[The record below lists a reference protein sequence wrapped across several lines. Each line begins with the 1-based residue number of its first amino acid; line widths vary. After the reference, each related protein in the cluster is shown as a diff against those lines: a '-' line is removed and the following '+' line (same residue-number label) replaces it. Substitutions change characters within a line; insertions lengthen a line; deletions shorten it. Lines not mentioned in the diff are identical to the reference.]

1 MDKRPFYLTT
11 TLPYVNADPHIGF
24 ALEVV
29 QADIIARLKRLEGF
43 DVFFNTGT
51 DEHGLKIYKKAQEEG
66 IDVQKYVDKYAKKF
80 DNLKKAL
87 NLSYD
92 AFIRTTDEH
101 HLNATKEFW
110 NRCLKN
116 GDIYKKNYKVKY
128 CVGCELEKTDSELVN
143 NKCHEHPNREL
154 EIIEEENYFFKFSK
168 YQNALLNLYE
178 KNPKFVI
185 PDFRFNEIKS
195 FVKNGLMDFSIS
207 RLKKK
212 MPWGAPVPGD
222 ENQVMFV
229 WFDALINYIS
239 TLGWPE
245 DKEKFEKFWPG
256 IQFAGKDNLRQQSA
270 MWQAML
276 LSAGLPTTKRI
287 MIHGFILTESGEK
300 ISKSAGNTG
309 RITDPFYYFNEY
321 GTDAVRYYLIR
332 HVHPFEDTNF
342 SPEKFKE
349 GYNAGLANGLGNLVS
364 RVVKMCVNYD
374 VSVKVDEL
382 KNIWETNSD
391 SELKK
396 YKSYFEKFEF
406 NKALDLIWNKI
417 GEMDK
422 KITDTQ
428 PFKLIKTDEKKA
440 KEIISELVFDLYKIA
455 KLLEPVMPETAQ
467 KIQKIIEDKKMPE
480 PLFLRKE

>member
-1 MDKRPFYLTT
+1 MEKKSFYLTT
-11 TLPYVNADPHIGF
+11 TLPYVNAEPHIGF
-24 ALEVV
+24 ALEIV
-29 QADIIARLKRLEGF
+29 QADVVARVKRLEGY

-66 IDVQKYVDKYAKKF
+66 VGVQKYVDKYAKKF
-80 DNLKKAL
+80 DDLKQAL

-101 HLNATKEFW
+101 HLSATKEFW
-110 NRCLKN
+110 NRCLKS
-116 GDIYKKNYKVKY
+116 GDIYKKNYKIKY

-143 NKCHEHPNREL
+143 GKCSMHPNREL
-154 EIIEEENYFFKFSK
+154 EIIEEENYFFRFSK
-168 YQNALLNLYE
+168 YQDVLLDLY
-178 KNPKFVI
+178 KNNPEFVV

-207 RLKKK
+207 RLKEK
-212 MPWGAPVPGD
+212 MPWGVPVPED

-245 DKEKFEKFWPG
+245 DKKKFEKFWPG

-276 LSAGLPTTKRI
+276 LSASLPTTKQI
-287 MIHGFILTESGEK
+287 MIHGFILTETGEK

-321 GTDAVRYYLIR
+321 GTDAVRYYLTR

-342 SPEKFKE
+342 SAEKFKE

-364 RVVKMCVNYD
+364 RVVKMRINYNVDFD
-374 VSVKVDEL
+374 VSEL
-382 KNIWETNSD
+382 KNIWESDSD
-391 SELKK
+391 SELKE
-396 YKSYFEKFEF
+396 YKNYFEKFEF
-406 NKALDLIWNKI
+406 NKALDLIWNRI

-422 KITDTQ
+422 KIAETQ

-455 KLLEPVMPETAQ
+455 KLLEPVMPETAE

>member
-1 MDKRPFYLTT
+1 MEKKSFYLTT
-11 TLPYVNADPHIGF
+11 TLPYVNAEPHIGF
-24 ALEVV
+24 ALEIV
-29 QADIIARLKRLEGF
+29 QADVIARLKRTEGYE
-43 DVFFNTGT
+43 VFFNTGT

-66 IDVQKYVDKYAKKF
+66 IDVQKYVNKYAKKF
-80 DNLKKAL
+80 DDLKKAL

-101 HLNATKEFW
+101 HLSVTKEFW
-110 NRCLKN
+110 YKCLKS
-116 GDIYKKNYKVKY
+116 GDIYKKNYKIKY

-143 NKCHEHPNREL
+143 GRCPIHPNREL

-168 YQNALLNLYE
+168 YQDILLDLYK
-178 KNPKFVI
+178 KNPEFVV

-207 RLKKK
+207 RVKEK
-212 MPWGAPVPGD
+212 MPWGVPVPND
-222 ENQVMFV
+222 DKQVMFV

-245 DKEKFEKFWPG
+245 NKEKFEKFWPG

-276 LSAGLPTTKRI
+276 LSAGLPTTKQI
-287 MIHGFILTESGEK
+287 MIHGFILTETGEK

-321 GTDAVRYYLIR
+321 GTDAIRYYLTR

-364 RVVKMCVNYD
+364 RIVKMSISYD
-374 VSVKVDEL
+374 VNSNIESL
-382 KNIWETNSD
+382 KNIWEEDSD
-391 SELKK
+391 PELKE
-396 YKSYFEKFEF
+396 YKNYFEKFEF
-406 NKALDLIWNKI
+406 NKALDLVWAKI

-422 KITDTQ
+422 KITETQ
-428 PFKLIKTDEKKA
+428 PFKLIKTDEKRA
-440 KEIISELVFDLYKIA
+440 KEIISELVFDLYKVA
-455 KLLEPVMPETAQ
+455 KLLQPIIPETAE
-467 KIQKIIEDKKMPE
+467 KIQKIIENKKMPE
-480 PLFLRKE
+480 PLFLRK